1 MSRILGFIRDMFI
14 ASYLGSTFIADAF
27 FVAFRIPNYFRR
39 IFAEGAFSAAFIPIY
54 SGIINNPKNQKE
66 NINFIENTMSLLFFS
81 LIVILIIFHFF
92 MPYIIFFL
100 APGLIGN
107 QDAYELATH
116 FGKIIFPYLL
126 FIALVAQFS
135 SITNAYNKFAFG
147 AFAPSLLNISLIGS
161 LLFFSPYLSTPGH
174 SLSYGVIL
182 GGIFQFILMYYA
194 LTKLNIRPF
203 FVLPKIN
210 DNIKKFLK
218 LFFPGI
224 LSSGAIQLNIIVGT
238 IIASFLPTG
247 AISHLYYADRLT
259 QLPLGVFGIALGIAL
274 LPKLSTYIKT
284 NANPEKIFNLQN
296 RSIEFSIFIS
306 IPAVIGLV
314 ILSEPIIS
322 ILFQRGAFTAMDTY
336 YTSLILIYFSLGLP
350 AYILIKVLNPIFFS
364 REDTKTPLYIT
375 LVSVLINIILSIIF
389 IKYFREIGIAIA
401 TAISSWFNVIILY
414 FVLKMRNQIIM
425 DHKCKTNIFK
435 IIIAS
440 ILMLIALLFLK
451 KIFFL
456 QLMNGPISI
465 RALLLL
471 LNIGVSVTFFM
482 ILAFILKIYSTEN
495 IKSILRK
502 QE

>member
-1 MSRILGFIRDMFI
+1 M
-14 ASYLGSTFIADAF
+14 
-27 FVAFRIPNYFRR
+27 
-39 IFAEGAFSAAFIPIY
+39 
-54 SGIINNPKNQKE
+54 
-66 NINFIENTMSLLFFS
+66 
-81 LIVILIIFHFF
+81 
-92 MPYIIFFL
+92 
-100 APGLIGN
+100 
-107 QDAYELATH
+107 
-116 FGKIIFPYLL
+116 
-126 FIALVAQFS
+126 
-135 SITNAYNKFAFG
+135 
-147 AFAPSLLNISLIGS
+147 
-161 LLFFSPYLSTPGH
+161 
-174 SLSYGVIL
+174 
-182 GGIFQFILMYYA
+182 
-194 LTKLNIRPF
+194 
-203 FVLPKIN
+203 
-210 DNIKKFLK
+210 
-218 LFFPGI
+218 
-224 LSSGAIQLNIIVGT
+224 
-238 IIASFLPTG
+238 
-247 AISHLYYADRLT
+247 
-259 QLPLGVFGIALGIAL
+259 GVFGIALGIAL

-451 KIFFL
+451 KIFFI

-465 RALLLL
+465 RALLLV

>member
-1 MSRILGFIRDMFI
+1 
-14 ASYLGSTFIADAF
+14 
-27 FVAFRIPNYFRR
+27 
-39 IFAEGAFSAAFIPIY
+39 
-54 SGIINNPKNQKE
+54 
-66 NINFIENTMSLLFFS
+66 
-81 LIVILIIFHFF
+81 
-92 MPYIIFFL
+92 
-100 APGLIGN
+100 
-107 QDAYELATH
+107 
-116 FGKIIFPYLL
+116 
-126 FIALVAQFS
+126 
-135 SITNAYNKFAFG
+135 
-147 AFAPSLLNISLIGS
+147 
-161 LLFFSPYLSTPGH
+161 
-174 SLSYGVIL
+174 
-182 GGIFQFILMYYA
+182 
-194 LTKLNIRPF
+194 
-203 FVLPKIN
+203 
-210 DNIKKFLK
+210 
-218 LFFPGI
+218 
-224 LSSGAIQLNIIVGT
+224 
-238 IIASFLPTG
+238 
-247 AISHLYYADRLT
+247 
-259 QLPLGVFGIALGIAL
+259 
-274 LPKLSTYIKT
+274 
-284 NANPEKIFNLQN
+284 
-296 RSIEFSIFIS
+296 
-306 IPAVIGLV
+306 
-314 ILSEPIIS
+314 
-322 ILFQRGAFTAMDTY
+322 MDTY

-465 RALLLL
+465 WALLLL
-471 LNIGVSVTFFM
+471 LNIFVSVSFFM